1 MEIYLLKS
9 AACMAIFLIFYKL
22 LLERENMHVFKRFYL
37 LLAIGASLAIPGV
50 VFTEYVVVEP
60 VVYQEV
66 QQPLVTDYIYTTVP
80 ETSES
85 YVLDVEP
92 ILWTLYFL
100 GFAFFGFKFI
110 KNLIQIVK
118 RIRKNPK
125 QKVVGSIRVL
135 LKENFPPHT
144 FFKYIFLNKK
154 RLESNEIPKEVL
166 LHEETHARQKHSF
179 DVVFIE
185 LMQVV
190 FWFNPLVYLF
200 KKAIKLNHEF
210 LADQAVLDNEVDQ
223 TTYQNTL
230 LSYLST
236 DSEKKYQLKM
246 ANSINYS
253 SIKKRFTVMKTRT
266 SKKSVL
272 LRTLIILPLIALL
285 VLGFSQTELITVEET
300 QNRTS
305 IQDITIEI
313 KNDGTLLFEKESS
326 RLEEISRQ
334 AASIFKDLKRHQIR
348 NFVTANIL
356 YDENHLDLISKIEAE
371 LRSLGIEKIHHI
383 SKKTASILGETGIKP
398 SKYDGKTIDEARA
411 IRKDEY
417 LQQMLSDEE
426 NSTSLEIV
434 SIEIKKG
441 KEIWFKNEPLSIET
455 LLEKINSSINKKA
468 QKTDFIVQIYSYGVL
483 KSELINRITKEL
495 RKIGAKQIQVYSEE
509 YIMQEDEYQDSV
521 PITPSTVRLWADKM
535 TIESNQPHILVNIN
549 AKGQLLVDDTLVPVE
564 NLKQFLS
571 DYHDR
576 ISADHDSK
584 KIKSTIYIDVDS
596 PEHIINR
603 VYKLLNEYGEV
614 NVQPIENGES
624 QSETQNGV
632 TKKQFTE
639 YNTLAQKYNAMLS
652 KDKSIQIKM
661 KDVER
666 LKYLYGLMS
675 DKQKAKAE
683 SFPNFPPPPPAPK
696 NIKAPNPP
704 KNLNDKEYA
713 EKIIEETIA
722 NQDPYD
728 RVNYVPVR
736 TQNGELDFVRAPNP
750 PLPKL
755 IYEGYEKNATG
766 LEMKPALK
774 KTEKIAQNKKNTD
787 SWKYS
792 SQIEN
797 PDRPKEFYVKQLIDL
812 KNKNAIFYHK
822 GKEISFYK
830 ALDLVYKKRSLVLAT
845 FKPNNSDRP
854 ISVLD
859 RNLEQY
865 NFKDLINSQ
874 QPLQPSKGTT
884 ILINGKSGSV
894 FNMTKSEIYE
904 MKFSCKEGKV
914 NSFKIKIPGVPTQMV
929 TGNRLNSIVKELLTS
944 VKSNV
949 AISIFDVI
957 VSNKGKRS
965 NPIIIKVKS

>member
-313 KNDGTLLFEKESS
+313 KNDGTLLFEKEIS

-683 SFPNFPPPPPAPK
+683 SFPNFPPPPPKTPKAPK
-696 NIKAPNPP
+696 PPTPEKNEPESNDNGLYFKFNKGDIIAYENVAYYKDKLDKRDVIHTISEQKELSYIKKNKQHPQP
-704 KNLNDKEYA
+704 KN
-713 EKIIEETIA
+713 
-722 NQDPYD
+722 
-728 RVNYVPVR
+728 R
-736 TQNGELDFVRAPNP
+736 TRAKKLYIGGENHIMEV
-750 PLPKL
+750 
-755 IYEGYEKNATG
+755 
-766 LEMKPALK
+766 EMKPV
-774 KTEKIAQNKKNTD
+774 TERTKISDIVNSEKHIELVKENLQRVQYRTGKSQVYPVKRNQNSRTN
-787 SWKYS
+787 
-792 SQIEN
+792 IM
-797 PDRPKEFYVKQLIDL
+797 
-812 KNKNAIFYHK
+812 
-822 GKEISFYK
+822 
-830 ALDLVYKKRSLVLAT
+830 
-845 FKPNNSDRP
+845 
-854 ISVLD
+854 
-859 RNLEQY
+859 
-865 NFKDLINSQ
+865 
-874 QPLQPSKGTT
+874 
-884 ILINGKSGSV
+884 INGKSGSV

-904 MKFSCKEGKV
+904 MKLSCKEGKV

-929 TGNRLNSIVKELLTS
+929 TGNRLNSKVKELLTS
-944 VKSNV
+944 VKPNV
-949 AISIFDVI
+949 AIPIFDVI